1 MKRILPSLLF
11 AALAALALPARALPG
26 PSGATFNWG
35 AQLTV
40 AGYDSQKAA
49 LADFPVLVRVSPSA
63 VSGFQ
68 YSQMVDAEA
77 GSDLCFV
84 GMDGAG
90 LPFEIDTWN
99 TNGESLVWVKLPSM
113 EQGASFVMCWGS
125 ASSGKAVCADNP
137 FAGYKG
143 VWHMNE
149 TNAVD
154 ASGSGNGGTAAG
166 AVALAA
172 GAVGSG
178 LSYPDKNSFV
188 SCGTNQPNSELASGF
203 TIEGWANQANY
214 SGNQALFGKNLFMS
228 VRTEGAT
235 TLRITTPGI
244 KDHDTFN
251 PGLPA
256 AGTWYHW
263 AMSFVPGTGG
273 LQFYVNGA
281 NVRSA
286 WASSLGNQ
294 DKSGEM
300 WIARNQW
307 GSGQGFQGL
316 VDEYRLSA
324 SIRSA
329 DWIAATYASQ
339 ADPTFLT
346 AGPATPYEA
355 TPEPQIGLSAP
366 QAAVLYTN
374 ATLSANVGSLGMD
387 AAMANDATW
396 VDPLLV
402 VSANADFSDPL
413 FVLPLSRIESA
424 PASVAVPLVPLATNT
439 TYYARLSATNSFGIA
454 GAPAE
459 IAFTTRAPGA
469 PSKKKG
475 GQKSYCSMYFMY
487 LTTMSAIL
495 NVMASSKTRRSR
507 PVLFWSLSSL

>member
-1 MKRILPSLLF
+1 MKRILPSLLI
-11 AALAALALPARALPG
+11 AALFAFAPSARALPG
-26 PSGATFNWG
+26 PADASFNWG

-40 AGYDSQKAA
+40 AGYDSEKAA

-68 YSQMVDAEA
+68 YSQMVDSEA

-188 SCGTNQPNSELASGF
+188 SCGANQPNSELASGF

-214 SGNQALFGKNLFMS
+214 SSGN
-228 VRTEGAT
+228 
-235 TLRITTPGI
+235 
-244 KDHDTFN
+244 H

-324 SIRSA
+324 SVRSA

-355 TPEPQIGLSAP
+355 TPEPQRIGL
-366 QAAVLYTN
+366 
-374 ATLSANVGSLGMD
+374 G
-387 AAMANDATW
+387 
-396 VDPLLV
+396 
-402 VSANADFSDPL
+402 
-413 FVLPLSRIESA
+413 
-424 PASVAVPLVPLATNT
+424 
-439 TYYARLSATNSFGIA
+439 
-454 GAPAE
+454 
-459 IAFTTRAPGA
+459 
-469 PSKKKG
+469 
-475 GQKSYCSMYFMY
+475 
-487 LTTMSAIL
+487 
-495 NVMASSKTRRSR
+495 
-507 PVLFWSLSSL
+507 